1 MTDARRVRKVAIF
14 GAGRVGLCLAD
25 LLAGSGDYDVTLADC
40 TEEALSAATA
50 AGHAAVHVDVS
61 RGEELGR
68 VLAGTDAVVAAVPDR
83 LVPRLAGAAADAS
96 LHYLDFS
103 EASAQTMAAAERAT
117 PDRAFL
123 PGCGISPGIVDSIAC
138 GLAARLDPGYDL
150 DVRVGAIPASRTNRL
165 GYGLI
170 WNLDGLMAEY
180 TQPCTAIVDGRRVAL
195 PPLSGL
201 EDFTFDGVPY
211 ETFLTAGSIEGLA
224 RLVEPAARNLV
235 FRTIRHPGHLDY
247 MLLLLDDLGLRSRR
261 DLLATVLRNGLPAG
275 GADVVLIEVGATG
288 SRTGR
293 PAEERFA
300 MRIRPSDDDA
310 GRSALAVGS
319 AAHAAALID
328 LLRAGALRGER
339 LRVPALVP
347 HGEIFANRFFAGL
360 CE

>member
-40 TEEALSAATA
+40 TEEALSAASA
-50 AGHAAVHVDVS
+50 AGHAAVHVDVA
-61 RGEELGR
+61 RGEEIGR
-68 VLAGTDAVVAAVPDR
+68 VLAATDVVVAAVPDR
-83 LVPRLAGAAADAS
+83 LVPRLAGAAADAG

-103 EASAQTMAAAERAT
+103 EASAQTMAAADRAG

-150 DVRVGAIPASRTNRL
+150 DIRVGAIPASRTNRL

-180 TQPCTAIVDGRRVAL
+180 TQPCTAIIEGERVAL
-195 PPLSGL
+195 PALSGR
-201 EDFTFDGVPY
+201 EEFTFDGQTY
-211 ETFLTAGSIEGLA
+211 EAFLTAGSIEGLA
-224 RLVEPAARNLV
+224 SLVAPRARNLV
-235 FRTIRHPGHLDY
+235 FRTIRYPGHLDY
-247 MLLLLDDLGLRSRR
+247 MLLLLDDLGLRARR
-261 DLLATVLRNGLPAG
+261 DLLGTVLRNGLPAG
-275 GADVVLIEVGATG
+275 GADVVLIQVGASG
-288 SRTGR
+288 SRTGQ

-300 MRIRPSDDDA
+300 MRIAPRASDA
-310 GRSALAVGS
+310 GHGALAVGS

-328 LLRAGALRGER
+328 LLRAGALWGEH
-339 LRVPALVP
+339 LRSPALVP
-347 HGEIFANRFFAGL
+347 HEEIFGNRFFAGL
-360 CE
+360 IG